1 MLYVV
6 VFGIANNLNH
16 DDKIPDSLE
25 NAFGWT
31 ATLTSM
37 NSTLNC
43 LIFFWGNREMRKEG
57 SKILKKCF
65 HREEDQQFELNV
77 VQM

>member
-1 MLYVV
+1 MPNVV
-6 VFGIANNLNH
+6 VYRIENSLT
-16 DDKIPDSLE
+16 PDSVLL
-25 NAFGWT
+25 AFEWGN
-31 ATLTSM
+31 TLISM

-43 LIFFWGNREMRKEG
+43 LIFFWGNRGMRKEG

-65 HREEDQQFELNV
+65 HRQQHQQSELNV